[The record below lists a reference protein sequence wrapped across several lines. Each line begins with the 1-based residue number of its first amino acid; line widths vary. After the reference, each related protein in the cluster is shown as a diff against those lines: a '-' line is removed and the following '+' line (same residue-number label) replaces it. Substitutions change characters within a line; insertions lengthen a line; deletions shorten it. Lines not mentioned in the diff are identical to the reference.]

1 MWQGILALRF
11 DSLTMQDIVYNSE
24 TLKNGNFLPVVECFY
39 TIQGEG
45 RHTGEATYFIRLAG
59 CDIHCPWCDAKNTW
73 NATKFPVVPIG
84 EIVAGVLNAAAP
96 AVVITGGE
104 PLKYPLGPLTKL
116 LKENRIRIYVETS
129 GSEPLSGRID
139 WICISPKRRAA
150 PLKENLKVANE
161 LKVVVSLHCDFSWA
175 EENAAMVGNDC
186 LLYLQPEWGR
196 MGEIMPL
203 IVNYVKEH
211 PQWRVSLQTHKF
223 MDIP

>member
-1 MWQGILALRF
+1 M
-11 DSLTMQDIVYNSE
+11 
-24 TLKNGNFLPVVECFY
+24 
-39 TIQGEG
+39 
-45 RHTGEATYFIRLAG
+45 
-59 CDIHCPWCDAKNTW
+59 
-73 NATKFPVVPIG
+73 
-84 EIVAGVLNAAAP
+84 
-96 AVVITGGE
+96 
-104 PLKYPLGPLTKL
+104 
-116 LKENRIRIYVETS
+116 
-129 GSEPLSGRID
+129 SGRID

-161 LKVVVSLHCDFSWA
+161 LKVVVSLPCDFSWA